1 MFLKSIEV
9 QGFKSFAN
17 KMVFEFHKGITG
29 IVGPNGSGKSNVADA
44 VRWVLGEQSAKQ
56 LRGSKMED
64 VIFSGTESRKP
75 LGFAYVAITLDN
87 SDHQLAVEYDTVT
100 VSRRVYRSGESEYKI
115 NGHNCRL
122 KDVQELFFDTG
133 IGKEGYSIIGQGQID
148 KILSGKPEE
157 RRELFDEAAGIV
169 KYKRRKALTEKN
181 LAEEQQN
188 LSRVRDILYELEKQ
202 VGPLEKQ
209 SETAR
214 IYLKHRDTLK
224 QYDANMY
231 LLSFYQLK
239 KDSAAID
246 EKMDIVSTQLKDS
259 QENFEKIKSAYAQ
272 MEALMEQY
280 DQKISQDQEVCNQQA
295 LEKQRLEGG
304 KNVLVSKTD
313 GISSKEEQFDALI
326 LETEAGIEEK
336 KKLSEESEKELKAL
350 EEELQELELHKNS
363 SEEALNSMS
372 GTMTSLRDQID
383 SQNSDIIEF
392 LNEAAN
398 IKGRMQRYETMQEQ
412 TQIRQSELNQKL
424 IALQSEESSEG
435 ELVEA
440 FKKEA
445 QGIELE
451 LERLQAEQS
460 ACKKRA
466 AKISDDLMK
475 CREAFNAAE
484 KSFHEE
490 SARYQTLKNITE
502 RYDGYGVSIRKIMER
517 KSDYKGIIGVVA
529 DIIHVSKE
537 YEIAIE
543 TALGGSISN
552 IVTDNEQTA
561 KSMIQFLKKNR
572 FGRATFLPLTSI
584 RGRRAENADRIC
596 GEEGVIGLASDLI
609 RVDSRFGHL
618 ADYLLGQVFIVD
630 HIDHALALAKKYRY
644 SLRIVTLEGES
655 LNPGGSLSGGAY
667 KNTGNLLGR
676 HREMEELQKHV
687 ETLRK
692 EGASLKQQINQ
703 LQSDKDSNKAAMEKN
718 TAEESRLTLH
728 QNTVRLR
735 LKQVD
740 ESRGEHAKSIQ
751 DINRETAQIKTQQEQ
766 IRQFR
771 QQLTVQMDEL
781 EAKKK
786 NAEELVTSL
795 TAKLE
800 EISEQEKDFNSQ
812 TADMRIHYA
821 NQVQKKSFIR
831 KSMDQNRSEIRHLQE
846 KLADYRAQKAVFGSE
861 KDAIRRQI
869 DETEAQ
875 IAALTEEMTKSQAVL
890 RQKTDE
896 RSKYAAEH
904 KTFFAK
910 REELSETISQ
920 LDKEQFRLGSQK
932 EKLEESRSQLSSYMW
947 EEYGLTYQTARELS
961 DDALQALPLAKLK
974 KMTADVKGQIKA
986 LGNVNVN
993 AIEEYKAVAERY
1005 ETMKTQHDDMV
1016 EAEEKL
1022 AGIIE
1027 DLNSSMQKQFKEK
1040 FMQIQKEF
1048 DRIFKLLFGGGKG
1061 TLELADPENLLE
1073 TGVIITAQPPGKK
1086 LQNMM
1091 QLSGGEKALTAIALL
1106 FAIQSLKP
1114 SPFCLLDEIEAAL
1127 DDANVKRFAEYLHNL
1142 TKDTQFIVITH
1153 RRGTMNT
1160 ADILYGITMQEKGIS
1175 TLVSVNLIED
1185 SDKIGKYKG
1194 GALWQKERKAFL
1206 ADW

>member
-259 QENFEKIKSAYAQ
+259 RENFEKIKSAYAQ

-280 DQKISQDQEVCNQQA
+280 DQKISQDQEICNQQA

-326 LETEAGIEEK
+326 LETETGIEAK
-336 KKLSEESEKELKAL
+336 KKISEESEKELKAL
-350 EEELQELELHKNS
+350 EEELQELEQHKNS

-460 ACKKRA
+460 ACQKRA
-466 AKISDDLMK
+466 ARISDDLMK

-584 RGRRAENADRIC
+584 RGRRADNADRIC

-609 RVDSRFGHL
+609 RVDSQFGHL
-618 ADYLLGQVFIVD
+618 ADYLLGRVFIVD

-740 ESRGEHAKSIQ
+740 ESRGEHAKSIK

-771 QQLTVQMDEL
+771 QQLTAQMDEL

-786 NAEELVTSL
+786 NAEELVKSL

-800 EISEQEKDFNSQ
+800 EISEQEKDFNNQ

-846 KLADYRAQKAVFGSE
+846 KLADYRAQKTVFGSE

-869 DETEAQ
+869 DETEVQ
-875 IAALTEEMTKSQAVL
+875 IAALAEEMTKSQAVL

-1160 ADILYGITMQEKGIS
+1160 ADILYGITMQEKGVS
-1175 TLVSVNLIED
+1175 TLVSVNLIENEL
-1185 SDKIGKYKG
+1185 GK
-1194 GALWQKERKAFL
+1194 
-1206 ADW
+1206 

>member
-259 QENFEKIKSAYAQ
+259 RENFEKIKSAYAQ

-280 DQKISQDQEVCNQQA
+280 DQKISQDQEICNQQA

-326 LETEAGIEEK
+326 LETETGIEAK
-336 KKLSEESEKELKAL
+336 KKISEESEKELKAL
-350 EEELQELELHKNS
+350 EEELQELEQHKNS

-460 ACKKRA
+460 ACQKRA
-466 AKISDDLMK
+466 ARISDDLMK

-584 RGRRAENADRIC
+584 RGRRADNADRIC

-609 RVDSRFGHL
+609 RVDSQFGHL
-618 ADYLLGQVFIVD
+618 ADYLLGRVFIVD

-740 ESRGEHAKSIQ
+740 ESRGEHAKSIK

-771 QQLTVQMDEL
+771 QQLTAQMDEL

-786 NAEELVTSL
+786 NAEELVKSL

-875 IAALTEEMTKSQAVL
+875 IAALAEEMTKSQAVL

-993 AIEEYKAVAERY
+993 AIEEYKAVAKRY

-1040 FMQIQKEF
+1040 FIQIQKEF

-1160 ADILYGITMQEKGIS
+1160 ADILYGITMQEKGVS
-1175 TLVSVNLIED
+1175 TLVSVNLIENEL
-1185 SDKIGKYKG
+1185 GK
-1194 GALWQKERKAFL
+1194 
-1206 ADW
+1206 

>member
-56 LRGSKMED
+56 LRGSRMED

-202 VGPLEKQ
+202 VNFAKQ
-209 SETAR
+209 GETAR

-231 LLSFYQLK
+231 LMSFYQLK
-239 KDSAAID
+239 KDSADID
-246 EKMDIVSTQLKDS
+246 DKIDIVSAQLKDF
-259 QENFEKIKSAYAQ
+259 QENFEKIKSAYAE

-280 DQKISQDQEVCNQQA
+280 DQKIAENQEVCNQQA
-295 LEKQRLEGG
+295 LEKQRLEGTR
-304 KNVLVSKTD
+304 NVFVSKLE
-313 GISSKEEQFDALI
+313 GIAGKEEQFDMLI
-326 LETEAGIEEK
+326 EDAQKSLGEKQQLLEDNKKELET
-336 KKLSEESEKELKAL
+336 L
-350 EEELQELELHKNS
+350 EEELKHLEQHKNS
-363 SEEALNSMS
+363 SEEELHAMS
-372 GTMTSLRDQID
+372 GMVTSLRERID

-392 LNEAAN
+392 LNETAN

-412 TQIRQSELNQKL
+412 TQIRQSELDQKL

-445 QGIELE
+445 QGVAIELE
-451 LERLQAEQS
+451 RIQAEQA

-475 CREAFNAAE
+475 CRDAFNAAE

-517 KSDYKGIIGVVA
+517 KNDYKGIIGVVA

-552 IVTDNEQTA
+552 IVTDDEQTA
-561 KSMIQFLKKNR
+561 KNMIRFLKTNR

-584 RGRRAENADRIC
+584 RGRRADNADRIC
-596 GEEGVIGLASDLI
+596 SEAGVIGLASDLI
-609 RVDSRFGHL
+609 KVERQFDNL
-618 ADYLLGQVFIVD
+618 ADYLLGRVFIVD
-630 HIDHALALAKKYRY
+630 HIDNALALAKKYRY

-687 ETLRK
+687 ESLRK

-703 LQSDKDSNKAAMEKN
+703 LQSDKESNKAAIEKN
-718 TAEESRLTLH
+718 TAEESKLTLH

-751 DINRETAQIKTQQEQ
+751 DISRETAQIKAQQEQ
-766 IRQFR
+766 IRQFKQQLA
-771 QQLTVQMDEL
+771 QQLTEL
-781 EAKKK
+781 ETKKK
-786 NAEELVTSL
+786 NAEALTASL

-800 EISEQEKDFNSQ
+800 EISEQERNFNNQ

-821 NQVQKKSFIR
+821 NQVQKKAFIR
-831 KSMDQNRSEIRHLQE
+831 KSIEQNRSEGQHLQQ
-846 KLADYRAQKAVFGSE
+846 KLTDYHEQKAAFGKE
-861 KDAIRRQI
+861 KTEIREQI
-869 DETEAQ
+869 EKTDTQ
-875 IAALTEEMTKSQAVL
+875 IAAVMEKMTESQSIL
-890 RQKTDE
+890 QQKTDE
-896 RSKYAAEH
+896 RSQYAVEH
-904 KTFFAK
+904 KSFFAK
-910 REELSETISQ
+910 REELSETISR
-920 LDKEQFRLGSQK
+920 LDREQFRLGSQK
-932 EKLEESRSQLSSYMW
+932 EKLEENRSQLSSYMW

-961 DDALQALPLAKLK
+961 DDELQTLPLSKLK
-974 KMTADVKGQIKA
+974 KMASDIKGEIKA

-1016 EAEEKL
+1016 EAEGKL
-1022 AGIIE
+1022 ASIIE
-1027 DLNSSMQKQFKEK
+1027 DLNISMQKQFQEK
-1040 FMQIQKEF
+1040 FMQIRKEF

-1160 ADILYGITMQEKGIS
+1160 ADVLYGITMQEKGVS
-1175 TLVSVNLIED
+1175 TLVSVNLIENEL
-1185 SDKIGKYKG
+1185 GK
-1194 GALWQKERKAFL
+1194 
-1206 ADW
+1206 